1 MRAKDRVVA
10 RRQLDKRL
18 DALRAAKIGAQRPPR
33 GWIKA
38 IREALGI
45 TTRQLATRIGVGQSR
60 VVDIEKA
67 EVTGSITLGSL
78 QRAARALDCEFV
90 YALVPRTSLETMVE
104 GRASTL
110 AKSRVKSA
118 RHTMTLEDQRLDE
131 EDERE
136 QIKELSRKLAEQSGS
151 VLWEDA

>member
-131 EDERE
+131 VDERE

>member
-67 EVTGSITLGSL
+67 EVTGSITLDSL

-131 EDERE
+131 DDERE
-136 QIKELSRKLAEQSGS
+136 QVKELSRKLAEQSGS